1 MFKHFIF
8 CICAVAL
15 SAAAKA
21 EPTESWQ
28 IILNNKIIF
37 KGNSEQANPTAS
49 LKASPFKATDKITIK
64 YFMDNADNTWKRIFM
79 VNDEN
84 EKSYITIELN
94 KQTGSVSFKA
104 SKLKELMEKKKP
116 FFIYTVSTPKDRS
129 LAASV
134 RVRRVLLCKIEW
146 NNL

>member
-1 MFKHFIF
+1 MFKSFIF
-8 CICAVAL
+8 CICAVVL
-15 SAAAKA
+15 SAAKA
-21 EPTESWQ
+21 EASESWQ
-28 IILNNKIIF
+28 ILFNNKVIF
-37 KGNSEQANPTAS
+37 KGNSDQPDPTLS
-49 LKASPFKATDKITIK
+49 LKATSFKETDKITIK

-94 KQTGSVSFKA
+94 KQSGSVSFKA
-104 SKLKELMEKKKP
+104 NKLKELMEKKKP

-146 NNL
+146 NNI

>member
-1 MFKHFIF
+1 MFKSFIF
-8 CICAVAL
+8 CICAVVL
-15 SAAAKA
+15 SAAKA
-21 EPTESWQ
+21 EASESWQ
-28 IILNNKIIF
+28 ILFNNKVIF
-37 KGNSEQANPTAS
+37 KGNSDQPDPTVS
-49 LKASPFKATDKITIK
+49 LKATPFKETDKITIK

-94 KQTGSVSFKA
+94 KQSGSVSFKA
-104 SKLKELMEKKKP
+104 NKLKELMEKKKP
-116 FFIYTVSTPKDRS
+116 FYIYTVSTPKDRS